1 MNHRNSNYKL
11 NRYNNNNNNTN
22 SYPVFRQDNQNRSG
36 GDRGNYNQGGSNNN
50 NSSNSNNNPNNYYN
64 NQNPSGGNSY
74 QSGSGNH
81 GNYGGD
87 NYQNSDRRSG
97 DNRRGGGYGNKDRYA
112 SSGDNYHGSHGGNS
126 ANSHHGNGGYQNNN
140 NSSYNQGG
148 YSGNNHS
155 SGGNRGGYHHN
166 DNRRQ
171 HNNNNNSNNNN
182 SNLNNQRGSGGSGK
196 MRGDRN
202 YDRRRQERN
211 NNRSSNHYSGG
222 NQGGS
227 HHGGNH
233 RNNAGG
239 HHGGH
244 GHHNNSGHNNYHH
257 QSSSNNQVQNFYN
270 NNKGFNQ
277 QERKNLETFH
287 IRVFHNWVKSVLIQ
301 KYGEIQRSIVKAEN
315 AKLPENYLYILDL
328 ACGKGGDHKKWLM
341 HSHACFYI
349 GVDIAMEA
357 LNQAYQRAIIT
368 LNEIKQNSRY
378 HSNIKF
384 GFFQKDCSCSSEDFW
399 KHINA
404 PPNNALTAAENDAQ
418 GSEQKEEGNEKNK
431 NKPSNEDQMDVE
443 GGNKKENEENNQDDA
458 QSPKKEENNEKDQNK
473 DKEQY
478 GKYMFDVVSCQMAMH
493 YMHESEEKVRNFLDN
508 CTKRLNDQG
517 FLLLTF
523 TDGNAVL
530 DIMKTKGQPTPEGGT
545 IYSSKHFSMKF
556 DNPVEQID
564 LQQNPYGN
572 KYGFYLQESVGSQVE
587 GVIKYVPEYLV
598 NVDLFIETAKEYSL
612 EVKENNLLTDFY
624 ENNKTPF
631 ADLLKQMK
639 VTYSQEEEQKDP
651 FSWEVSHCYR
661 ALVFQKVLAQPNR
674 YQFDRSTRDKYLL
687 KYPVQLNYSPKKKED

>member
-11 NRYNNNNNNTN
+11 NRYNNNNNNA
-22 SYPVFRQDNQNRSG
+22 YPAYRQDNQNRGG

-64 NQNPSGGNSY
+64 HQNPSGGNSY

-81 GNYGGD
+81 GSYGGD
-87 NYQNSDRRSG
+87 NYQNSDRRGG
-97 DNRRGGGYGNKDRYA
+97 DNRRGGGYGNKERYA
-112 SSGDNYHGSHGGNS
+112 SSGDNYHGSHGGNG
-126 ANSHHGNGGYQNNN
+126 ANNHHGNGGYQNNNN

-148 YSGNNHS
+148 YSGNNQS
-155 SGGNRGGYHHN
+155 SGGSRGGYHHN

-171 HNNNNNSNNNN
+171 HNNNNNSNNN

-202 YDRRRQERN
+202 YDRRRQDRN

-244 GHHNNSGHNNYHH
+244 GHHNNSGHNNHHH

-368 LNEIKQNSRY
+368 LNEIKHNSRY

-404 PPNNALTAAENDAQ
+404 PPHNAITAAENEAQ
-418 GSEQKEEGNEKNK
+418 GSELKEEGNEKSE
-431 NKPSNEDQMDVE
+431 NKPINDEQMDVE
-443 GGNKKENEENNQDDA
+443 GGNKKENEEVNQDEA

-508 CTKRLNDQG
+508 CTRRLNDQG

-530 DIMKTKGQPTPEGGT
+530 DIMRTKGQPTPEGGT

-661 ALVFQKVLAQPNR
+661 AVVFQKVLAQPNR